1 MNKFIKEF
9 SEIKGQYVDEI
20 PGQARFGYALS
31 DMDDFFEIEDI
42 IKYDG
47 SYKGSV
53 IRFYDYLTGKVY
65 LPFDLKKNIAYG
77 RPIFIGNIFYILQVD
92 FNEGLA
98 NIYKYYPGEILEKII
113 DYKIKDL
120 STYNL
125 ELIGSDLHLISQ
137 DSENLEIYY
146 PYRKTIKLTGSESVL
161 LIDDGKVYINRW
173 IEEGWDDEEDR
184 AGDNYHY
191 YDNLIIKDM
200 ASNIISERL
209 GSLHQGPE
217 GIWWLS

>member
-137 DSENLEIYY
+137 DSGKLRNLLSLQENNKTYWKRIGTFDRRWQGIYQS
-146 PYRKTIKLTGSESVL
+146 L
-161 LIDDGKVYINRW
+161 
-173 IEEGWDDEEDR
+173 DR
-184 AGDNYHY
+184 R
-191 YDNLIIKDM
+191 
-200 ASNIISERL
+200 RL
-209 GSLHQGPE
+209 GRRRG
-217 GIWWLS
+217 